1 MRSILIK
8 GILIITILVS
18 VLMIYGFMIGT
29 FSVNNADKK
38 STGDTIKNEE
48 VKVVEK
54 NKEENTLSLV
64 GIGDSLTRGVGDD
77 KGAGYFDRL
86 KAALQKE
93 QEKTIVAS
101 NLSVS
106 GAKSKG
112 LLTLLEEKGIQYTL
126 SKADV
131 IVMTMGGNDLSPG
144 IGNISEEVL
153 LTYQPD
159 IATFTA
165 DAKIILDKIQANNA
179 VAPIFWVGLYNPYE
193 GLKGYEKT
201 SEAILQ
207 WNLSL
212 EKVAG
217 AYEHVYIVPSLDLF
231 KGRVP
236 AWLYVDKYHPNGTGY
251 QAIADRLL
259 PTILT
264 NLKGENDN
272 D

>member
-8 GILIITILVS
+8 GILIIAILAS
-18 VLMIYGFMIGT
+18 VLMSYGFIIGT
-29 FSVNNADKK
+29 FSVNNADNK
-38 STGDTIKNEE
+38 STDGSIKTEE
-48 VKVVEK
+48 VKEVEQ
-54 NKEENTLSLV
+54 EENTLSLV
-64 GIGDSLTRGVGDD
+64 GLGDSLTRGVGDD

-86 KAALQKE
+86 KEALQKE
-93 QEKTIVAS
+93 QEKTVVAS

-106 GAKSKG
+106 GAKSKELLG
-112 LLTLLEEKGIQYTL
+112 LLDEKGIQYTL
-126 SKADV
+126 SKADM

-144 IGNISEEVL
+144 IGNISEEL
-153 LTYQPD
+153 LATYQPD
-159 IATFTA
+159 IASFTA
-165 DAKIILDKIQANNA
+165 DAKVILDKIKANNA
-179 VAPIFWVGLYNPYE
+179 EAPVFWVGLYNPYE

-207 WNLSL
+207 WNIAL

-217 AYEHVYIVPSLDLF
+217 DYEHVYVVPSLDLF

-264 NLKGENDN
+264 NLKGEIDN